1 MIKVSICIPVFNFDV
16 KPLLQ
21 TLLAEIKT
29 YSIGAEIILI
39 DDGSSDDIAR
49 SNEQSAN
56 ELSVTYIRLE
66 KNIGRSAIRNLFMEY
81 AQADQLLFLDCDVMP
96 RSKNFIQNY
105 LNEAGKRVVC
115 GGICYP
121 DNVDEDKK
129 LHWKY
134 GTLREEMK
142 FDKRNLRPYHHFLTG
157 NFLVPK
163 EILYQIRFNE
173 EIKGYGYEDT
183 LFAIEL
189 EQNRI
194 ELRHADLPVEH
205 LKLDTATE
213 FISKT
218 KNAVRNL
225 FLLYQM
231 EQYKKL
237 LPRYVK
243 LIKLYETLSKFG
255 LTKAG
260 FFFYKTKGEKILS
273 RLRNENTNLR
283 LLDFYK
289 LLFFISLM
297 KVPAKRD

>member
-115 GGICYP
+115 G
-121 DNVDEDKK
+121 
-129 LHWKY
+129 
-134 GTLREEMK
+134 
-142 FDKRNLRPYHHFLTG
+142 
-157 NFLVPK
+157 
-163 EILYQIRFNE
+163 
-173 EIKGYGYEDT
+173 
-183 LFAIEL
+183 
-189 EQNRI
+189 
-194 ELRHADLPVEH
+194 
-205 LKLDTATE
+205 
-213 FISKT
+213 
-218 KNAVRNL
+218 
-225 FLLYQM
+225 
-231 EQYKKL
+231 
-237 LPRYVK
+237 
-243 LIKLYETLSKFG
+243 
-255 LTKAG
+255 
-260 FFFYKTKGEKILS
+260 
-273 RLRNENTNLR
+273 
-283 LLDFYK
+283 
-289 LLFFISLM
+289 
-297 KVPAKRD
+297 